1 LFRVPRLFFSQVLIV
16 CTGALSTWFFYLF
29 QITGMTPFGLDAIPF
44 GFLVMGV
51 IVYLGLSNLDL
62 FRVQPIAYKEL
73 FKGLSDGVI
82 FVGIKGN
89 IIEINKKAK
98 EQLQLKKESMGET
111 IATDW
116 PEIHEII
123 INPIELSVIEIRR
136 PYNESMIFLEISPS
150 LIKDKKDNA
159 IGKIIT
165 IKNISQKVEANV
177 QAKKLMDNTS
187 EQNKRLSNF
196 TYIVSHNIRSNV
208 ANLDGLLSIIDL
220 DNKKETVEHLELV
233 KESVEKLEHTIQNLN
248 EIINIQNNISLPMT
262 EIEIKPMVEEIAM
275 SVNNL
280 LKEADIDL
288 IINIDTKETLFT
300 NPAYFESIIL
310 NLITNGIKYRNK
322 DLKPFIKISYKKLN
336 NQITFVVEDN
346 GLGMD
351 LEKVGDK
358 LFGMYKTFHNNS
370 DAKGIGL
377 FITKSQIEALNGKV
391 EVESEINKG
400 TKFKITFYAN
410 N

>member
-1 LFRVPRLFFSQVLIV
+1 
-16 CTGALSTWFFYLF
+16 
-29 QITGMTPFGLDAIPF
+29 
-44 GFLVMGV
+44 
-51 IVYLGLSNLDL
+51 
-62 FRVQPIAYKEL
+62 
-73 FKGLSDGVI
+73 
-82 FVGIKGN
+82 
-89 IIEINKKAK
+89 
-98 EQLQLKKESMGET
+98 
-111 IATDW
+111 
-116 PEIHEII
+116 
-123 INPIELSVIEIRR
+123 
-136 PYNESMIFLEISPS
+136 LEISPS